1 LVGFAWPTPAEKS
14 LQVIG
19 TTGSFTYSDQGG
31 HSSEEVGVDR
41 LSLGEKVLG
50 ASGLLL
56 FLSSFMGFWIKA
68 EIEFGGE
75 GITERGNAWDG
86 YGILL
91 KLGLVCALAAA
102 ILVIARAANA
112 NLSLPWSNVY
122 KGLAATTLICV
133 VVQLLIG
140 PEEVEGLAGV
150 EISRGIGL
158 IIGTLLAAAMAAGA
172 FMHAEAPGS
181 TAAAPDTATT

>member
-1 LVGFAWPTPAEKS
+1 VNL
-14 LQVIG
+14 
-19 TTGSFTYSDQGG
+19 
-31 HSSEEVGVDR
+31 DR

-56 FLSSFMGFWIKA
+56 FLSSFVGYWIKA
-68 EIEFGGE
+68 EVEFAGAGV
-75 GITERGNAWDG
+75 TERGNAWDG

-91 KLGLVCALAAA
+91 KLGLICALAAA
-102 ILVIARAANA
+102 VLVIARAANA

-122 KGLAATTLICV
+122 KGLAGVTLACLVI
-133 VVQLLIG
+133 QLLIG

-158 IIGTLLAAAMAAGA
+158 IVGTLLAAAMAAGA

-181 TAAAPDTATT
+181 TTVTPGTATT